1 MKVVRSQKTGV
12 RSQKSEVRRQKYK
25 WWLDY
30 KQIDTGYEMTEQEI
44 IKLTN
49 QVFEDSF
56 EIEKELLKEEMNIF
70 QDLGLDSLD
79 IVDLVVALQEKFGVK
94 IRNDERIKGIRTLG
108 DIYKFIISLKAE
120 GASPAALGAVIK

>member
-1 MKVVRSQKTGV
+1 
-12 RSQKSEVRRQKYK
+12 
-25 WWLDY
+25 
-30 KQIDTGYEMTEQEI
+30 MTEQEI

-94 IRNDERIKGIRTLG
+94 IRNDERIKDIRTLG
-108 DIYKFIISLKAE
+108 DIYKFIIALKAE
-120 GASPAALGAVIK
+120 GASPAALGAVTK